1 MWGSRCGS
9 VVTNLTNIHE
19 DAGPIPGLTQ
29 WVRDPVLPSWGLG
42 RRCSS
47 VLAWLWLW
55 CMLAAAAPIRPLAW
69 ELPHAA
75 GAAQEMAKR
84 QKKKRKFPGQELNPC
99 SCGKAWV
106 LLTHYAGLGI
116 QSVPPQQTQITA
128 EVRFLT
134 HCATTGTSSFL
145 FSI

>member
-1 MWGSRCGS
+1 MKELRTSSLEKEECHLRKGTHVEVPLWLSGDKPA
-9 VVTNLTNIHE
+9 NIHE

-69 ELPHAA
+69 ELPYAA
-75 GAAQEMAKR
+75 GMALKR
-84 QKKKRKFPGQELNPC
+84 KKKKKKRNG
-99 SCGKAWV
+99 
-106 LLTHYAGLGI
+106 THVNSTL
-116 QSVPPQQTQITA
+116 
-128 EVRFLT
+128 EFT
-134 HCATTGTSSFL
+134 HHTYTYHCL
-145 FSI
+145 FKKNL